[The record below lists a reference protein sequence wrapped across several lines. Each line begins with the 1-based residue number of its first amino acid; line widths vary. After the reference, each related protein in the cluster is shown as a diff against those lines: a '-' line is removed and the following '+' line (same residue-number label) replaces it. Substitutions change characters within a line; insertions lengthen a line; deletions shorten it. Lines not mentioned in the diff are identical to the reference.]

1 MPASTTYK
9 YQLIDAIGKVFK
21 DHMFDAWSTWMLE
34 ENDKLGLTPAGNRRH
49 PTIAD
54 CIDWIGDSWKKIKR
68 SNILNAVEKCYM
80 KTDPGP
86 PIEGYLD
93 LDQFQEGI
101 VENEEDL
108 IEEDIE
114 EDS

>member
-1 MPASTTYK
+1 
-9 YQLIDAIGKVFK
+9 
-21 DHMFDAWSTWMLE
+21 
-34 ENDKLGLTPAGNRRH
+34 
-49 PTIAD
+49 
-54 CIDWIGDSWKKIKR
+54 
-68 SNILNAVEKCYM
+68 M
-80 KTDPGP
+80 KADPGP

>member
-1 MPASTTYK
+1 MAP
-9 YQLIDAIGKVFK
+9 VFL
-21 DHMFDAWSTWMLE
+21 FLAFGFVS
-34 ENDKLGLTPAGNRRH
+34 
-49 PTIAD
+49 
-54 CIDWIGDSWKKIKR
+54 
-68 SNILNAVEKCYM
+68 
-80 KTDPGP
+80 TDPGP
-86 PIEGYLD
+86 SIEGYLD